1 MAASDPLSS
10 PAVQTLLNE
19 ASLTGNWVLDSSRSK
34 VELNTRH
41 TWGLRPVQGV
51 FREISGMGTVSAT
64 GEVSGTL
71 KVAAAS
77 IDTKNNQ
84 RDKDLRSPRFFDVSR
99 YPDITFTV
107 DRFTTGA
114 DGVAV
119 NGKLTVRDRTR
130 PLGFPVRVSVLGQ
143 NEVALDGEAQIN
155 RKEFGLSFSFVGMA
169 SMENTLVVHALFTRR

>member
-1 MAASDPLSS
+1 MATSDPLSS
-10 PAVQTLLNE
+10 PAVQALLNE
-19 ASLTGNWVLDSSRSK
+19 ANLTGNWVLDSSRSK
-34 VELNTRH
+34 VELNSRH
-41 TWGLRPVQGV
+41 MWGLRPVQGV
-51 FREISGMGTVSAT
+51 FREISGMGTVSAA

-77 IDTKNNQ
+77 IDTKKKQ

-99 YPDITFTV
+99 YPDIAFTV
-107 DRFTTGA
+107 DRMTPGA
-114 DGVAV
+114 DGVTV

-130 PLGFPVRVSVLGQ
+130 PLGFPVRVSVLGE

-155 RKEFGLSFSFVGMA
+155 REEFGLSFSFMGMA